1 MYKKGMNNTMGS
13 LYDTNARISNMERI
27 ARERIEVNPVQT
39 RVNIVANVFDFEP
52 LLIAIENVIE
62 YDISRNRELL
72 SLGLSDMQAELNK
85 FFSDSQ
91 CMEVIYTENTDK
103 MFFGMTVMPYIES
116 KKIYDYVDGSNKMRI
131 DKYYLE
137 LDSKLFGAW
146 LNLTSREI
154 LACLLHEIGHI
165 VNDSSG
171 IHKLRMNIMNY
182 SCSHGPLRTT
192 ENSNYR
198 EILSFG
204 IKDSLRKIDSIFD
217 KKNDELI
224 ADEFVVS
231 YGFGDDL
238 ENALDKIVKASGYS
252 NKDLMT
258 DKLMVMS
265 WTLRLYNDIKT
276 KRIPALYLIRK
287 MIDIVP
293 SYYEKK
299 ELQNLEVH
307 LRRIDDDDML
317 GNYIQ
322 EGAIIRRLGHS
333 SVKQYESDLYE
344 MTMQVRNIQREDDAL
359 IIMRRINSHIS
370 VLEDIIQDEQQR
382 GNEANT
388 HYIKQCDSLLT
399 KYIKLREM
407 LASKTVYKDD
417 YNRIYISYPPI
428 QSNRY

>member
-1 MYKKGMNNTMGS
+1 MEDSLFDPATRMYNVN
-13 LYDTNARISNMERI
+13 RI
-27 ARERIEVNPVQT
+27 AGERMSHIPVQT
-39 RVNIVANVFDFEP
+39 RVNIMTNTFDFEP
-52 LLIAIENVIE
+52 LEVAIENIIR
-62 YDISRNRELL
+62 YDINRDKELL
-72 SLGLSDMQAELNK
+72 SLGLSDIQAELNK
-85 FFSDSQ
+85 FFSDSK

-116 KKIYDYVDGSNKMRI
+116 KKIYDYVDGSDPMRI

-146 LNLTSREI
+146 LNLTVREI

-165 VNDSSG
+165 VNNSAG

-192 ENSNYR
+192 ENSNYK

-217 KKNDELI
+217 KKNDELV

-231 YGFGDDL
+231 YGYGEDL
-238 ENALDKIVKASGYS
+238 ENALDKIVKATGYS
-252 NKDLMT
+252 NKDLFN

-265 WTLRLYNDIKT
+265 WTLMLYNDIKT

-299 ELQNLEVH
+299 ELQNLEVR

-322 EGAIIRRLGHS
+322 EGAITRRLGRS
-333 SVKQYESDLYE
+333 SVKQYESELYE

-359 IIMRRINSHIS
+359 IIMRRVNSHIS
-370 VLEDIIQDEQQR
+370 VLEEIIQDEQQR
-382 GNEANT
+382 GQEANI

-417 YNRIYISYPPI
+417 YNRIYVSYPTI

>member
-1 MYKKGMNNTMGS
+1 MRKEMTSSMDIETM
-13 LYDTNARISNMERI
+13 AMERDQQ
-27 ARERIEVNPVQT
+27 NPIQT
-39 RVNIVANVFDFEP
+39 RVNIVANAFDFET
-52 LLIAIENVIE
+52 LEFAIMNLIS
-62 YDISRNRELL
+62 YDVERDKKLL
-72 SLGLSDMQAELNK
+72 SLALSDIQSELNR
-85 FFSDSQ
+85 FFTDSK
-91 CMEVIYTENTDK
+91 CMEVIYTENVDK

-116 KKIYDYVDGSNKMRI
+116 KKIYDYVDGTNPTRI

-146 LNLTSREI
+146 LNLTNREI
-154 LACLLHEIGHI
+154 LACLLHEIGHL

-192 ENSNYR
+192 ENTNYK

-204 IKDSLRKIDSIFD
+204 IKDSLRKMDSIFD
-217 KKNDELI
+217 KKDDELV

-231 YGFGDDL
+231 YGYGNDL
-238 ENALDKIVKASGYS
+238 ESALTKIVRATGYS
-252 NKDLMT
+252 NKGLMI

-265 WTLRLYNDIKT
+265 WTLNLYNDIKN
-276 KRIPALYLIRK
+276 KRIPALYLLRK

-293 SYYEKK
+293 SYYEKQ
-299 ELQNLEVH
+299 ELKNLEVR

-322 EGAIIRRLGHS
+322 EGAISKRLGRS
-333 SVKQYESDLYE
+333 SVKQYEAELYE
-344 MTMQVRNIQREDDAL
+344 MTMQVRNIQREDEAL
-359 IIMRRINSHIS
+359 IIMRRINSHIA
-370 VLEDIIQDEQQR
+370 VLEEIIQDEYQQ
-382 GNEANT
+382 GDNSNK

-407 LASKTVYKDD
+407 LASKTTYKDD

-428 QSNRY
+428 QNNRY

>member
-1 MYKKGMNNTMGS
+1 MDIETM
-13 LYDTNARISNMERI
+13 AMERDQQ
-27 ARERIEVNPVQT
+27 NPIQT
-39 RVNIVANVFDFEP
+39 RVNIVANAFDFET
-52 LLIAIENVIE
+52 LEFAIMNLIS
-62 YDISRNRELL
+62 YDVERDKKLL
-72 SLGLSDMQAELNK
+72 SLALSDIQSELNR
-85 FFSDSQ
+85 FFTDSK
-91 CMEVIYTENTDK
+91 CMEVIYTENVDK

-116 KKIYDYVDGSNKMRI
+116 KKIYDYVDGTNPTRI

-146 LNLTSREI
+146 LNLTNREI
-154 LACLLHEIGHI
+154 LACLLHEIGHL

-192 ENSNYR
+192 ENTNYK

-204 IKDSLRKIDSIFD
+204 IKDSLRKMDSIFD
-217 KKNDELI
+217 KKDDELV

-231 YGFGDDL
+231 YGYGNDL
-238 ENALDKIVKASGYS
+238 ESALTKIVRATGYS
-252 NKDLMT
+252 NKGLMI

-265 WTLRLYNDIKT
+265 WTLNLYNDIKN
-276 KRIPALYLIRK
+276 KRIPALYLLRK

-293 SYYEKK
+293 SYYEKQ
-299 ELQNLEVH
+299 ELKNLEVR

-322 EGAIIRRLGHS
+322 EGAISKRLGRS
-333 SVKQYESDLYE
+333 SVKQYEAELYE
-344 MTMQVRNIQREDDAL
+344 MTMQVRNIQREDEAL
-359 IIMRRINSHIS
+359 IIMRRINSHIA
-370 VLEDIIQDEQQR
+370 VLEEIIQDEYQQ
-382 GNEANT
+382 GDNSNK

-407 LASKTVYKDD
+407 LASKTTYKDD

-428 QSNRY
+428 QNNRY